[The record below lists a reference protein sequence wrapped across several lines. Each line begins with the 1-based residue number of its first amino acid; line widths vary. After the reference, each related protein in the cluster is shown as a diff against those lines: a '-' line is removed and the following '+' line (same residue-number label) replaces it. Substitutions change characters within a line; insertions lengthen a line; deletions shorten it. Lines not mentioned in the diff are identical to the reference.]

1 MGLIAV
7 ITTTAMIEEARAIAE
22 AVVRRGLAACTQ
34 ISSMESFYVWE
45 GELQQEPE
53 YRVILKTTEE
63 MYQAVEKA
71 IRELHSYELPAIYA
85 VPLTKVFEPYGD
97 WIKTNSQGSNQG
109 EA

>member
-1 MGLIAV
+1 
-7 ITTTAMIEEARAIAE
+7 
-22 AVVRRGLAACTQ
+22 
-34 ISSMESFYVWE
+34 
-45 GELQQEPE
+45 
-53 YRVILKTTEE
+53 